1 MDQADKNSGANQSS
15 GLTGKEGENM
25 KSKIITIFW
34 GIMLIVL
41 SGLLLAEVLGF
52 INFGSLSLR
61 GRAAIFWVAS
71 SAFFLTYFLSG
82 IKKWGWLF
90 PALICAVMGWNSLQ
104 AGRAMDL
111 VNLDWPMLAALSIP
125 FYVGF
130 FVNRKSW
137 GLLIPAYLLSA
148 AALINFSNEMV
159 SNTILSSS
167 VERVIPMV
175 LFSGVMPLFLLAL
188 PFFVVYFWSKK
199 NWWALIPAGFLTS
212 LSLVVVLSIFVRNDH
227 NTMTGIYIGTML
239 LGFAAT
245 MAVLWLRRGIQPTGW
260 AKYPAA
266 GLLLLAVVAFILGN
280 GWQALPQNY
289 KAVVFAAGS
298 AVFLLIY
305 FLHGLKKWGWL
316 FPAFLCAGMAMIL
329 WLESKGMDD
338 SITGVPLFASM
349 ALPCFAAFAADRKQ
363 RWLLIP
369 GTFLSAFTVFI
380 EISATVQDVWS
391 GVSFFLLLAL
401 TFIITYFVTKRSWWA
416 LIPAGISASF
426 GLVMMA
432 EILIPHTDYSSRPN
446 TLEFGVFTWVLF
458 LGLAATFCAVWL
470 HRKTE
475 ATDWAKYPA
484 VGLCVIAVL
493 SFMEGATFAK
503 YWLVTAALVAGVM
516 FLLTVLMRKKL
527 TEGEQT
533 PKIKA

>member
-1 MDQADKNSGANQSS
+1 
-15 GLTGKEGENM
+15 M

-34 GIMLIVL
+34 GIMLIVF

-52 INFGSLSLR
+52 INFGTLSQR
-61 GRAAIFWVAS
+61 GRAILFWVAS
-71 SAFFLTYFLSG
+71 AAFFLTYFLGG

-90 PALICAVMGWNSLQ
+90 PALICAVMGWISLRS
-104 AGRAMDL
+104 GRAIDL
-111 VNLDWPMLAALSIP
+111 INLDWRMLAALSIP

-130 FVNRKSW
+130 IMERKSW

-148 AALINFSNEMV
+148 TALINFGNEMV
-159 SNTILSSS
+159 SNTIRSSN
-167 VERVIPMV
+167 VERLIPMA
-175 LFSGVMPLFLLAL
+175 LFSGVLPLFLLAL

-212 LSLVVVLSIFVRNDH
+212 ISLVVVLSIFVRNDH

-245 MAVLWLRRGIQPTGW
+245 MGILWLRRGIQPTGW

-266 GLLLLAVVAFILGN
+266 GLLLLALGAFFLGN
-280 GWQALPQNY
+280 GWQALTQNS

-298 AVFLLIY
+298 AVFFLIY
-305 FLHGLKKWGWL
+305 FLHGLRKWGWL
-316 FPAFLCAGMAMIL
+316 FPAFVCAGMAVIL
-329 WLESKGMDD
+329 WLEFKGVDG
-338 SITGVPLFASM
+338 SIADASLFASM
-349 ALPCFAAFAADRKQ
+349 ALPFFAAFAADRKQ

-380 EISATVQDVWS
+380 AMPASVQDVWS

-401 TFIITYFVTKRSWWA
+401 TFIITYFLTKRSWWA

-426 GLVMMA
+426 GLVVMA
-432 EILIPHTDYSSRPN
+432 EILIPHPNYAPLPN
-446 TLEFGVFTWVLF
+446 TLEFGDFTWVLF
-458 LGLAATFCAVWL
+458 LGLAATFGAVWL

-484 VGLCVIAVL
+484 VGLFVVAVL
-493 SFMEGATFAK
+493 SFLEGATFAK
-503 YWLVTAALVAGVM
+503 YWLVTVTLVTGVM

-527 TEGEQT
+527 TAGEQT

>member
-1 MDQADKNSGANQSS
+1 
-15 GLTGKEGENM
+15 M

-34 GIMLIVL
+34 GTMLIAL
-41 SGLLLAEVLGF
+41 SGLLLAEMLGF
-52 INFGSLSLR
+52 INFGSLSQR
-61 GRAAIFWVAS
+61 GRATIFWVAGA
-71 SAFFLTYFLSG
+71 AFFLTYFLGG

-90 PALICAVMGWNSLQ
+90 PALICAVMGWNSLRS
-104 AGRAMDL
+104 GHTMDL
-111 VNLDWPMLAALSIP
+111 FNLDWPMLAVLSIP

-130 FVNRKSW
+130 IVNRKRW

-148 AALINFSNEMV
+148 TALINFSNEMV
-159 SNTILSSS
+159 SNTIRSSS
-167 VERVIPMV
+167 VERVIPVV
-175 LFSGVMPLFLLAL
+175 LLSGVMPMLLLAL

-199 NWWALIPAGFLTS
+199 NWWGLIPAGFLTS

-245 MAVLWLRRGIQPTGW
+245 MGVLWLRRGIQPTAW

-266 GLLLLAVVAFILGN
+266 GLLVLAVVAFFLGN
-280 GWQALPQNY
+280 SWQALSENY
-289 KAVVFAAGS
+289 KAIVFAAGS
-298 AVFLLIY
+298 GVFFLIY
-305 FLHGLKKWGWL
+305 FLHGVRKWGWL
-316 FPAFLCAGMAMIL
+316 FPAFVCAGMAMIL
-329 WLESKGMDD
+329 WLESKGLDD
-338 SITGVPLFASM
+338 SFTGVPLFASM
-349 ALPCFAAFAADRKQ
+349 ALPFFAAFAADRKQ

-369 GTFLSAFTVFI
+369 GTFLSAFTIFI
-380 EISATVQDVWS
+380 AMPASVQDVWS
-391 GVSFFLLLAL
+391 GASFFLLLAL
-401 TFIITYFVTKRSWWA
+401 TFVITYFLTKRSWWA

-426 GLVMMA
+426 GLVVMA
-432 EILIPHTDYSSRPN
+432 EILIPHTDYSSLPN
-446 TLEFGVFTWVLF
+446 TLEFGSFTWVLF
-458 LGLAATFCAVWL
+458 LGLAATFGAVWL
-470 HRKTE
+470 HHKTE

-484 VGLCVIAVL
+484 VGFCVIAVL

-503 YWLVTAALVAGVM
+503 YWLVTATLVTGVM